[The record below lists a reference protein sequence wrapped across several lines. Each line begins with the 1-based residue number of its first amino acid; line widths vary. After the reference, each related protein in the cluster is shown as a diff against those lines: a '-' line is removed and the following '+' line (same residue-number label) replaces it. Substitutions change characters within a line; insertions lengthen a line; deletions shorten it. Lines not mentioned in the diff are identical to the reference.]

1 MGKPFTTTLNN
12 LKGGRS
18 LQEKV
23 NKLTDQSSNR
33 EVKISKLD
41 ITKVTINK
49 ESDDNNNAILDVSG
63 NVVINGD
70 VSGDINFSGNIRFD
84 SSYGILLPRGD
95 ISSAVGIDEGTI
107 RYNTEDN
114 IFEGFSLGNWRGLGG
129 VRNVDGD
136 TFINADTNGV
146 LNFVTK
152 DKTQM
157 LIDACGNITIE
168 EDVTLNG
175 TILNYSDRNLKE
187 NLKVLTNSLDNID
200 KINGYSYTRNDVINV
215 HQRHLGVIA
224 QEVETIL
231 PELVYE
237 HDKSKIK
244 SVNYNGLIPM
254 LIECVKELKLE
265 NKELKERVNNT
276 EQLLKMLVEKKNN

>member
-18 LQEKV
+18 LEEKV

-49 ESDDNNNAILDVSG
+49 ESDDNNNAVLDVSG

-215 HQRHLGVIA
+215 NQRHLGVIA